1 MLKTVGLT
9 KHFIVGVFVVGMGAL
24 GAVGVIG
31 AGDQALTRPEHFD
44 AKYVEV
50 TSAGEAHPDGVRI
63 RETVDIDFGLAERRG
78 YERIIPH
85 DFGIP
90 VDVTASSP
98 DANDSLDV
106 VERSSSS
113 RIRIGDRNVT
123 FTGQHRYFLEYTL
136 PEAQLGSR
144 RLSLDIIG
152 HGETFVTDRFTVV
165 VDGFEFTETTCDLGE
180 RGTFGGCE
188 LSERSD
194 GSFAF
199 VVEPLEP
206 GEGIT
211 VGGGFTGR
219 ETLSE
224 STIPAVPPRNPSGF
238 RPFGLA
244 LVVIGGLAAA
254 ASYFRLRSKGSNEVF
269 GAGGAS
275 DAAFGDLGLP
285 AAGDPV
291 ADVPTYRV
299 PDNRLAEMATI
310 EFVPPRGLEPWHGRV
325 LLSEYLDSGAVSAW
339 FAEMIARE
347 AIVIEK
353 EDGTTTL
360 VRGQSVARLNSVD
373 QALLTALF
381 KRGPK
386 VELGRYDSSFAEL
399 WASVAAHQQRV
410 IDDSGWWSPAL
421 NAPPSWKPFLLGL
434 GGVVMVVGLIVI
446 NLGSEIARGVL
457 GGVFGRQPGAIL
469 LTLLVVFF
477 VANLLYG
484 GLRPSRTATGSALT
498 LRTESFRRFLVASE
512 GKHVDW
518 AWDQGVIR
526 EYSALAV
533 ALDAADAWSEA
544 IEASNVTDK
553 AVSVTGPLAV
563 HTMTRSFTSS
573 VSKPSS
579 SSSGGGGG
587 FSGGSGGGGGGGSSG
602 SW

>member
-1 MLKTVGLT
+1 MLSTVGVT
-9 KHFIVGVFVVGMGAL
+9 KHLIVGVFVVGMGAL

-50 TSAGEAHPDGVRI
+50 TSAGSQDPNGVRI

-85 DFGIP
+85 DFGVP

-144 RLSLDIIG
+144 RLNLDIIG
-152 HGETFVTDRFTVV
+152 HDETFVTDRFTVV

-199 VVEPLEP
+199 VVDRLEP

-219 ETLSE
+219 ETLTE
-224 STIPAVPPRNPSGF
+224 STIPGVPPRNPSGF

-244 LVVIGGLAAA
+244 LMLIGGLGAAA
-254 ASYFRLRSKGSNEVF
+254 AYFRLRSTGSNEVF
-269 GAGGAS
+269 GAGGAA

-325 LLSEYLDSGAVSAW
+325 LLNERLETGAVSAW
-339 FAEMIARE
+339 FAEMVARE
-347 AIVIEK
+347 AIVIEE
-353 EDGTTTL
+353 EDGTTSL
-360 VRGQSVARLNSVD
+360 VRGESMARLNSVD
-373 QALLTALF
+373 QALLTELF
-381 KRGPK
+381 KWGPS
-386 VELGRYDSSFAEL
+386 VVLGQYDSSFAEL
-399 WASVAAHQQRV
+399 WASVAAHQRQV

-421 NAPPSWKPFLLGL
+421 NAPAGWKPLVLGL
-434 GGVVMVVGLIVI
+434 GGVLMVVALIVI
-446 NLGSEIARGVL
+446 NIGSEIARGVL

-526 EYSALAV
+526 EYSAWAV